1 MSGSDRIERLHR
13 VHPSISKRELRNL
26 LNAYWLCIDKSEVKD
41 RWMFYDQLTEYF
53 LSISTEEI
61 IAEWEELRPFL
72 EQLSNGTSS
81 TQGSIQSMREHF
93 SLDHFLRS
101 FSKVEL
107 ASYLAVAV
115 AYLIAIILMLI

>member
-1 MSGSDRIERLHR
+1 M
-13 VHPSISKRELRNL
+13 HPSISKRELRNL